1 MIDDAWC
8 WDDLNIDAFRAQRSC
23 ATTLDNQH
31 ASASTL
37 KLLKTLQQKEITCID
52 TVHAIYNHLTGTFPS
67 SVCLA
72 CLHKSSVLP
81 WQGLGTLS
89 ACLDALDLVAV
100 HDQLVLLTNLHFV
113 LELAV
118 HGVVPSRDGTLTAG
132 SGRQEEPC
140 VSSLD
145 LDGLCW
151 LLRLGKIKTQPT
163 HPTALLPAKAN
174 CCAKHF
180 I

>member
-1 MIDDAWC
+1 MDPKE
-8 WDDLNIDAFRAQRSC
+8 S
-23 ATTLDNQH
+23 
-31 ASASTL
+31 
-37 KLLKTLQQKEITCID
+37 LLGAKQVTPVSKRHLSGSICHKYPCI
-52 TVHAIYNHLTGTFPS
+52 NHLAGTFPS

-100 HDQLVLLTNLHFV
+100 HNQLVLLTNLHFV